1 MTKRKAVTA
10 PRAGQSGAARADL
23 SKPAGADATAA
34 GADATAA
41 GASAAAAGSGPAGDG
56 APAKGSGPASDSA
69 AAAAAGS
76 GPAGDGPVVGDG
88 PAVGG
93 GPVLGRS
100 PAAGDVSA
108 AEGGPAGGDTAVGGP
123 VLGKGPGAGGA
134 SAPEVGGDGPGGGVE
149 PYAPGSGFAVPG
161 GEEAP
166 KPEVAGGP
174 LDIVITIG
182 GLVVAVLLAVALAVF
197 EAFLAPLRVSDL
209 GLSGTG
215 TSNMRIPLALVLAL
229 VTNPMLGWFAFTTTG
244 RRFAALLPA
253 GAWCVVWILAAGR
266 TTEGDL
272 LITND
277 NWVGLLTLF
286 AGPLAFAIGIY
297 VTALRQRVAGSAN
310 SKATPLAPQSVGKVD
325 TFPHRP

>member
-1 MTKRKAVTA
+1 M
-10 PRAGQSGAARADL
+10 
-23 SKPAGADATAA
+23 
-34 GADATAA
+34 
-41 GASAAAAGSGPAGDG
+41 
-56 APAKGSGPASDSA
+56 
-69 AAAAAGS
+69 
-76 GPAGDGPVVGDG
+76 
-88 PAVGG
+88 
-93 GPVLGRS
+93 
-100 PAAGDVSA
+100 
-108 AEGGPAGGDTAVGGP
+108 
-123 VLGKGPGAGGA
+123 
-134 SAPEVGGDGPGGGVE
+134 E
-149 PYAPGSGFAVPG
+149 PYAPDSGFDVPG

-166 KPEVAGGP
+166 KPEVAGGS

-197 EAFLAPLRVSDL
+197 EAFLAPLRLSDL
-209 GLSGTG
+209 GLSGPG
-215 TSNMRIPLALVLAL
+215 KSNMRIPLALVLAL